1 MRRIP
6 AAATAVTPP
15 RPPLLRGDGA
25 PPPGTDVPARA
36 RRGGPR
42 PATVGGERL
51 LLRVVDL
58 FKVHREGA
66 VETVALRGVRLD
78 IGRGEV
84 VSLMGPSGSGKSTL
98 LSIMGGL
105 ALPTSGQV
113 LLGDQDI
120 TRLDEAGRARLRARR
135 IGIVRQTGNLIPFLT
150 ALENVELAMRLA
162 GAPRDTRHRARDLL
176 GELGLGARLHHRPHQ
191 LSGGVA
197 QRAAVAAALVNEP
210 ELLLADEVTGELDSG
225 SAEQVVEVL
234 LEASRERGL
243 GVLLVTH
250 DRRLALRAPRR
261 LQISDGTVVAAGRR
275 G

>member
-25 PPPGTDVPARA
+25 PPTGTDASVPARA
-36 RRGGPR
+36 RRRGPR
-42 PATVGGERL
+42 PATVGGEPAS

-58 FKVHREGA
+58 VKVHREGA

-150 ALENVELAMRLA
+150 ALENVVLAMRLA
-162 GAPRDTRHRARDLL
+162 GAPRSTRHRA
-176 GELGLGARLHHRPHQ
+176 
-191 LSGGVA
+191 
-197 QRAAVAAALVNEP
+197 AVVAALVNEP

-225 SAEQVVEVL
+225 SAEQVVELL